1 MNFAIF
7 KNLDSINIPGNIGKM
22 ENDNPIIYGLEFQT
36 RALSAQSAETDIVRF
51 LVGTQSLKFHNN
63 QVHLVELNEETGGI
77 KTQVFHHSIGE
88 IWALQA
94 SPTEPDI
101 FITCYNS
108 LSEDG
113 SCQIKGAIWRM
124 PEMQEYTNDIEDL
137 TKVADID
144 TVSYGADLKT
154 IAYHPTDST
163 KAVAVVDNKFVL
175 WDLFGSN
182 PQVVTSGTLASKGQ
196 PRFTNGKWNPH
207 NGCNQ
212 FVTLN
217 DNSVRAWDFRNP
229 SETCWS
235 ILSAHSQIIRDLDFN
250 ANRQYFLST
259 CGDDGYMK
267 FWDIRSSTEPVLSR
281 MEHSHWVWNIR
292 INRFHDQLVLT
303 SSSDSRV
310 ILSCIASISSE
321 PFGHMVSAE
330 DEASSNEDAC
340 KKDKLEDGVVGRY
353 EEHEDSVYA
362 VEWSSADPWTFASL
376 SYDGRLVLNK
386 VPRKY
391 KYQILL

>member
-1 MNFAIF
+1 
-7 KNLDSINIPGNIGKM
+7 M
-22 ENDNPIIYGLEFQT
+22 ENDSPVIYGLEFQT
-36 RALSAQSAETDIVRF
+36 RALSAQTAETDIVRF
-51 LVGTQSLKFHNN
+51 LVGTQSLKFNNN
-63 QVHLVELNEETGGI
+63 QVHLVELNEETGGL
-77 KTQVFHHSIGE
+77 KTQVFNHPIGE
-88 IWALQA
+88 IWSLQA
-94 SPTEPDI
+94 SPTEPSL

-108 LSEDG
+108 LSDDG
-113 SCQIKGAIWRM
+113 SCQMKGALWKL
-124 PEMQEYTNDIEDL
+124 PELKEYTNNVENL
-137 TKVADID
+137 EKLADID
-144 TVSYGADLKT
+144 TTPYGTDLKT
-154 IAYHPTDST
+154 IAYHPMDST
-163 KAVAVVDNKFVL
+163 KAVSVVDNNFVL
-175 WDLFGSN
+175 WNLADNG
-182 PQVVTSGTLASKGQ
+182 PQASTIGTLASKGQ

-217 DNSVRAWDFRNP
+217 ENNVRGWDFRNP
-229 SETCWS
+229 SEAAWT

-250 ANRQYFLST
+250 ANRQYILST

-267 FWDIRSSTEPVLSR
+267 FWDIRSPTEPVLSR

-310 ILSCIASISSE
+310 ILCSIASISSE
-321 PFGHMVSAE
+321 PFGHIVPPE
-330 DEASSNEDAC
+330 DDCSQNDYNC
-340 KKDKLEDGVVGRY
+340 KKNKLEDGVVGRY

>member
-1 MNFAIF
+1 
-7 KNLDSINIPGNIGKM
+7 M
-22 ENDNPIIYGLEFQT
+22 ENDSPVIYGLEFQT
-36 RALSAQSAETDIVRF
+36 RALSAQTAETDIVRF
-51 LVGTQSLKFHNN
+51 LVGTQSLKFSNN
-63 QVHLVELNEETGGI
+63 QVHLVELNEETGSLR
-77 KTQVFHHSIGE
+77 TQMFNHPVGE
-88 IWALQA
+88 VWSLQA
-94 SPTEPDI
+94 SPTDPSI
-101 FITCYNS
+101 FITCYNT
-108 LSEDG
+108 LSDDG
-113 SCQIKGAIWRM
+113 SCHMKGALWQL
-124 PEMQEYTNDIEDL
+124 PQLKEYTNNVENL
-137 TKVADID
+137 TKLADID
-144 TVSYGADLKT
+144 TTPYGTDLKT
-154 IAYHPTDST
+154 IAYHPMDST
-163 KAVAVVDNKFVL
+163 KAVSVVDNKFIL
-175 WDLFGSN
+175 WDLTDNG
-182 PQVVTSGTLASKGQ
+182 PKATTTSGTLASKGQ

-217 DNSVRAWDFRNP
+217 ENNVRGWDFRNP
-229 SETCWS
+229 TEPSWT
-235 ILSAHSQIIRDLDFN
+235 ILSGHSQIIRDLDFN
-250 ANRQYFLST
+250 ANRQYILST

-267 FWDIRSSTEPVLSR
+267 FWDIRSPTEPVLSR
-281 MEHSHWVWNIR
+281 MEHSHWVWSIR

-310 ILSCIASISSE
+310 ILCSIASISSE
-321 PFGHMVSAE
+321 PFGHIVSA
-330 DEASSNEDAC
+330 DDDSAQNDYGC